1 MQSLLSQAVRGR
13 VMDKEVVRDRIG
25 FSHPL
30 PSHLLSARPRLLLRV
45 KPLRNLNKREGARL
59 TVFLTRIK
67 VKCSKYTVNYINLR
81 AEKPFRVAEE

>member
-1 MQSLLSQAVRGR
+1 MSLAVRGR

-30 PSHLLSARPRLLLRV
+30 PSRLLSARPRLLPRA

-59 TVFLTRIK
+59 TVFLTKIK
-67 VKCSKYTVNYINLR
+67 VECSQYTVHYNYFR
-81 AEKPFRVAEE
+81 AA

>member
-1 MQSLLSQAVRGR
+1 MV
-13 VMDKEVVRDRIG
+13 DKEVVRDRIG
-25 FSHPL
+25 FTHPR
-30 PSHLLSARPRLLLRV
+30 PRHLLSALPRLLPRA

-81 AEKPFRVAEE
+81 AEKPFRVSEE

>member
-1 MQSLLSQAVRGR
+1 
-13 VMDKEVVRDRIG
+13 MDKEVVRDRIG
-25 FSHPL
+25 FSHPR
-30 PSHLLSARPRLLLRV
+30 PSHLLSALPRLLPRA

-81 AEKPFRVAEE
+81 AKKPFRVSEEW